1 MGVLSMDVVVG
12 GQCCWFIF
20 LPWLISLH
28 GVVGAWLMRDARG
41 LLVDR
46 ELHCG
51 RYGHK
56 ESPRP

>member
-12 GQCCWFIF
+12 GRRCWFVF
-20 LPWLISLH
+20 LPRLISLR
-28 GVVGAWLMRDARG
+28 GVVGVRLIRDARRI
-41 LLVDR
+41 LVDR